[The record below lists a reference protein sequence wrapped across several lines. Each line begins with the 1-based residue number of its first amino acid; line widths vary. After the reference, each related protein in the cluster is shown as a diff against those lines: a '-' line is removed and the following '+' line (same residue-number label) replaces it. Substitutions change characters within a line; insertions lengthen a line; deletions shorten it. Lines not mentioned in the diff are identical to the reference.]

1 MAFLQIISNN
11 ILPLLTF
18 VVIGYLMDYF
28 FRLDLQSLTKLTF
41 YVVLPCFIFYS
52 IYSADIDL
60 NLMTVFLCGAVQMI
74 LLSFLGSVVG
84 RIRHWSPGM
93 TEAFR
98 NGTMFSNTGNIGIAL
113 AALIFSHPPY
123 LVNGSAPY
131 LPEALAVGTMLL
143 VLMNMTLNTLGLYQ
157 AGKGKMTPW
166 DALRVI
172 FHMPVIYVLLSVF
185 IIKLSGLDLT
195 GTFLW
200 PVFKNCANALL
211 AIVMMALGI
220 QIRRSHIVMGD
231 PNAWMA
237 CFVRLIGAPLIALG
251 LIFLW
256 GRFSP
261 VASQVILIFSAIPSA
276 VNTVL
281 YAVEFK
287 NYPDF
292 ATEVVMLSTFVSCIT
307 LTGVIYL
314 ARILFPVAV

>member
-18 VVIGYLMDYF
+18 VIIGYLMDHF
-28 FRLDLQSLTKLTF
+28 FHLDLQSLTKLTF

-52 IYSADIDL
+52 IYSANIDL
-60 NLMTVFLCGAVQMI
+60 NLITVFLCGAIQMT
-74 LLSFLGSVVG
+74 LLSLLGSLIG
-84 RIRHWSPGM
+84 RIRHWDQGM

-113 AALIFSHPPY
+113 AALVFSHPPY
-123 LVNGSAPY
+123 MVNGETPY

-143 VLMNMTLNTLGLYQ
+143 VLMNMMLNTLGLYQ
-157 AGKGKMTPW
+157 AGKGRMTPW

-185 IIKLSGLDLT
+185 LVKLSGLDLT

-220 QIRRSHIVMGD
+220 QIKRSHIVIGD
-231 PNAWMA
+231 PNAWLA
-237 CFVRLIGAPLIALG
+237 CFVRLIGAPLIALA

-261 VASQVILIFSAIPSA
+261 VASQIIFIFSAIPSA

-292 ATEVVMLSTFVSCIT
+292 STEVVMLSTFVSCIT
-307 LTGVIYL
+307 LTCVIYL
-314 ARILFPVAV
+314 AQVLFPLPV